1 MIRPLAE
8 QRGITIEHPD
18 CGNGQLLI
26 QADRI
31 RLKQVLLNLLSN
43 AVKYNKEQGKID
55 FFCEHIDRKL
65 RFHVMDSGYGIPAN
79 ELSQIF
85 RPFYRASH
93 QEAFVEGTGIG
104 LAMVKELTD
113 MMGGVI
119 SVESVEG
126 QGSHFYVEF
135 PLSH

>member
-1 MIRPLAE
+1 
-8 QRGITIEHPD
+8 
-18 CGNGQLLI
+18 
-26 QADRI
+26 
-31 RLKQVLLNLLSN
+31 
-43 AVKYNKEQGKID
+43 
-55 FFCEHIDRKL
+55 
-65 RFHVMDSGYGIPAN
+65 MDTGYGIPAN

-135 PLSH
+135 PLATSFPLPSSSKHNIAFICHWDL